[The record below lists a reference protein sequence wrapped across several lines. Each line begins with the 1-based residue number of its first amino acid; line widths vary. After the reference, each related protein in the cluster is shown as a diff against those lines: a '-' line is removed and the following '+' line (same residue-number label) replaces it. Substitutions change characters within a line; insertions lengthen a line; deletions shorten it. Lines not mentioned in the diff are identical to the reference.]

1 MADCFLLLLVL
12 LGAATAEPVGAESAK
27 PCDAPSALSCELL
40 LAPQSTVIYD
50 PRPEFAWECGQGE
63 QVYRQSAYQIVVKKV
78 GSMAAL
84 WDSGKIESAAS
95 VNVEYAGPAL
105 EPSREYQWQ
114 VRVWNDEDVASD
126 WSTTQKF
133 RLADEPDL
141 TRTSKYDLI
150 AIEEPANSI
159 SEISDGH
166 WFVDFDKATFG
177 FLKLKVPSSSE
188 PREVIVHFGEKL
200 RGDSID
206 RRPGGSIRY
215 YKVVVP
221 VPTGATELT
230 VHPFRDY
237 RNTHGQAIRLPR
249 EFRSVTPF
257 RYVEIEGLPQLSQ
270 SAQSPKPA
278 DITRVTIQYPFNDS
292 AASFK
297 CSDPTLNAIWD
308 MCKHSIKATTFCGVY
323 VDGDRERIPYE
334 ADAYINQLCHYGVER
349 EYNLGRYSH
358 EYLLA
363 NPTWPT
369 EWKQH
374 SVLMAWADYW
384 HTGNT
389 ESLAAYYET
398 LKNEKLLID
407 AERVDGLLDTSED
420 YTDIVDWPER
430 ERDGYDMVEV
440 NTVINA
446 FHYIGLRRMS
456 QIAEVLGHQSDAD
469 EFAAKAEK
477 LKSRFNEALWSDANN
492 AYVDGLGSDHSSLHA
507 NLFALAFGLVPQERV
522 ETVIDFVKSREMRCS
537 VYAAQYLL
545 EGLYQYG
552 ADQYALELLTSK
564 GKRSWHNMIRSGS
577 TIALEAWDKRFKPNL
592 DWNHAWGAAPANL
605 IPHYL
610 VGVQPAAAGFEKLI
624 VQPRPGNL
632 ASFSAKVPTICGS
645 VEVNFS
651 RDQGK
656 TELSV
661 ATPGN
666 TLTSIGVPVEKGL
679 QPSALTWN
687 GKNVQIVLRRNHAWI
702 DDVPPGR
709 HKMQL
714 IYSTKVARTASQV
727 AAP

>member
-1 MADCFLLLLVL
+1 MADCILLLLVL
-12 LGAATAEPVGAESAK
+12 LGAATAEPVGAESAT
-27 PCDAPSALSCELL
+27 PCAAPSALSCELL
-40 LAPQSTVIYD
+40 LDPQSTVIYD

-63 QVYRQSAYQIVVKKV
+63 RVYRQSAYQVVLKQA
-78 GSMAAL
+78 GADAAI
-84 WDSGKIESAAS
+84 WDSGKIDSPAS
-95 VNVEYAGPAL
+95 VNVKYAGPAL
-105 EPSREYQWQ
+105 EPSQEYQWQ
-114 VRVWNDEDVASD
+114 VRLWNEEGVGSD
-126 WSTTQKF
+126 WSTVQNF
-133 RLADEPDL
+133 RLADKLDA

-150 AIEEPANSI
+150 TIEEPANSI
-159 SEISDGH
+159 SEISEGH
-166 WFVDFDKATFG
+166 WLVDFDKATFG
-177 FLKLKVPSSSE
+177 FLKLQIPASDE
-188 PREVIVHFGEKL
+188 PRELTVHFGEKL
-200 RGDSID
+200 KGDSID

-221 VPTGATELT
+221 VPAGATALT
-230 VHPFRDY
+230 VHPPRDY

-249 EFRSVTPF
+249 EFRSVAPF
-257 RYVEIEGLPQLSQ
+257 RYVEIAGLPE
-270 SAQSPKPA
+270 SPTPA
-278 DITRVTIQYPFNDS
+278 DVTRVTIQYPFDNS
-292 AASFK
+292 MASFE
-297 CSDPTLNAIWD
+297 CSDPTLNAIWE

-389 ESLAAYYET
+389 ESLAVHYET
-398 LKNEKLLID
+398 LKNEKLLTA
-407 AERVDGLLDTSED
+407 AERADGLLDTSD
-420 YTDIVDWPER
+420 GYRDIVDWPER
-430 ERDGYDMVEV
+430 ERDGYDIVEV

-456 QIAEVLGHQSDAD
+456 QIAEVLGHQSDTE
-469 EFAAKAEK
+469 EFAAKAGK
-477 LKSRFNEALWSDANN
+477 LKIRFNEALWSDANN
-492 AYVDGLGSDHSSLHA
+492 AYVDGLDSDHSSLHA
-507 NLFALAFGLVPQERV
+507 NLFPLAFGLVPEERV
-522 ETVIDFVKSREMRCS
+522 ESVIEFIESRRMNCS

-545 EGLYQYG
+545 EGLYQHG

-577 TIALEAWDKRFKPNL
+577 TIALEAWDKRYKPNL

-605 IPHYL
+605 IPHFL
-610 VGVQPAAAGFEKLI
+610 VGVQPASAGFEKLI

-632 ASFSAKVPTICGS
+632 ASFTASVPTVRGS

-666 TLTSIGVPVEKGL
+666 TLASIGVPIEAGQ

-687 GKNVQIVLRRNHAWI
+687 GKNVPVVIRGNHAWI
-702 DDVPPGR
+702 DDVPPGN
-709 HKMQL
+709 HKVQL
-714 IYSTKVARTASQV
+714 IYSTKVARTANQV

>member
-1 MADCFLLLLVL
+1 MADCVLLLLVL
-12 LGAATAEPVGAESAK
+12 LGAATAEPVGAEAPK

-40 LAPQSTVIYD
+40 LDPLSTVIYD

-63 QVYRQSAYQIVVKKV
+63 QAYRQSAYHVVVRKD
-78 GSMAAL
+78 GSEAAV
-84 WDSGKIESAAS
+84 WDSGKIDSPAS

-105 EPSREYQWQ
+105 EPSREYEWQ
-114 VRVWNDEDVASD
+114 VRVWNEDGVASD
-126 WSTTQKF
+126 WSVTQKF
-133 RLADEPDL
+133 RLANEIDP

-150 AIEEPANSI
+150 TIEEPANSFRKLA
-159 SEISDGH
+159 EGH
-166 WFVDFDKATFG
+166 WFVNFDKATFG
-177 FLKLKVPSSSE
+177 FLKLKIPASSE
-188 PREVIVHFGEKL
+188 PRELIVHFGEKL
-200 RGDSID
+200 RGDSIA

-215 YKVVVP
+215 YKVIVP

-230 VHPFRDY
+230 VHPPRDY

-257 RYVEIEGLPQLSQ
+257 RYVEIEGLSQWSQ

-278 DITRVTIQYPFNDS
+278 DVTRVTIQYPFDDT
-292 AASFK
+292 AASFVS
-297 CSDPTLNAIWD
+297 SDPTLNAIWE

-334 ADAYINQLCHYGVER
+334 ADAYINQLCHYGVDR

-374 SVLMAWADYW
+374 SVLMAWVDYW

-389 ESLAAYYET
+389 ESLAAHYGT
-398 LKNEKLLID
+398 LKNEKLLTA
-407 AERVDGLLDTSED
+407 AERADGLLDTSNG
-420 YTDIVDWPER
+420 YRDIVDWPER

-440 NTVINA
+440 NTVVNA
-446 FHYIGLRRMS
+446 FHYIGLVRMS
-456 QIAEVLGHQSDAD
+456 QIAEVLGHQSDAE

-477 LKSRFNEALWSDANN
+477 LKSRFNETLWSDANN
-492 AYVDGLGSDHSSLHA
+492 AYVDGLGSEHSSLHA
-507 NLFALAFGLVPQERV
+507 NLFPLAFGLVPEEQV
-522 ETVIDFVKSREMRCS
+522 ESVVEFIESRGMNCS

-545 EGLYQYG
+545 EGLYQHG

-577 TIALEAWDKRFKPNL
+577 TIALEAWDRRYKPNL

-610 VGVQPAAAGFEKLI
+610 VGVQPTAAGFEKLI

-632 ASFSAKVPTICGS
+632 ASFTAKVPTIRGS

-651 RDQGK
+651 RNQGK
-656 TELSV
+656 TELNV
-661 ATPGN
+661 TTPGN
-666 TLTSIGVPVEKGL
+666 TMASIGVPVEAGQ

-687 GKNVQIVLRRNHAWI
+687 GKNVPVAIRGNHAWI
-702 DDVPPGR
+702 DDVPPGK
-709 HKMQL
+709 HQLQL

>member
-1 MADCFLLLLVL
+1 MADCVLLLLVL
-12 LGAATAEPVGAESAK
+12 LGAATAEPIGAEVAK

-40 LAPQSTVIYD
+40 LDPQSTLIYD
-50 PRPEFAWECGQGE
+50 PRPEFAWECGEGAR
-63 QVYRQSAYQIVVKKV
+63 VYRQLAYQVIVKKD
-78 GSMAAL
+78 GSEAAV
-84 WDSGKIESAAS
+84 WDSGKVESTAS
-95 VNVEYAGPAL
+95 VNVEYSGPSL
-105 EPSREYQWQ
+105 QSGGKYQWQ
-114 VRVWNDEDVASD
+114 VRVWNEDGVKSD
-126 WSTTQKF
+126 WTSAQQF
-133 RLADEPDL
+133 QLADEPDA
-141 TRTSKYDLI
+141 TRTSTYPLSSI
-150 AIEEPANSI
+150 LEPATAI
-159 SEISDGH
+159 REISPGH
-166 WFVDFDKATFG
+166 RFVDFEKATFG
-177 FLKLKVPSSSE
+177 YLKLRVPASSE
-188 PREVIVHFGEKL
+188 PWVLTVHFGEKL
-200 RGDSID
+200 KDDSID

-221 VPTGATELT
+221 VPAGATELT
-230 VHPFRDY
+230 VHPPRNY

-249 EFRSVTPF
+249 EIRSVAPF
-257 RYVEIEGLPQLSQ
+257 RYVEIEGLPEP
-270 SAQSPKPA
+270 PKPA

-297 CSDPTLNAIWD
+297 CSDPALNAIWD

-334 ADAYINQLCHYGVER
+334 ADAYINQLCHYGVDR
-349 EYNLGRYSH
+349 EYALGRYSH
-358 EYLLA
+358 EYLLE
-363 NPTWPT
+363 NSTWPT

-389 ESLAAYYET
+389 ESLAANYGT
-398 LKNEKLLID
+398 LKNEKLLTA
-407 AERVDGLLDTSED
+407 AERADGLLDTSED

-446 FHYIGLRRMS
+446 FHYIGLKRMS
-456 QIAEVLGHQSDAD
+456 KIAEVLGHQSDAD

-507 NLFALAFGLVPQERV
+507 NLFSLAFGLVPEERI
-522 ETVIDFVKSREMRCS
+522 ESVIEFIESRRMNCS

-545 EGLYQYG
+545 EGLYQHG

-564 GKRSWHNMIRSGS
+564 GKRSWHNMLRSGS

-610 VGVQPAAAGFEKLI
+610 VGVQPVAAGFEKLI
-624 VQPRPGNL
+624 VQPRPGDL
-632 ASFSAKVPTICGS
+632 ASFTAIVPTIRGS
-645 VEVNFS
+645 VEVSFDRIHSN
-651 RDQGK
+651 
-656 TELSV
+656 TELEV

-666 TLTSIGVPVEKGL
+666 TLASIGMPVEAGQ
-679 QPSALTWN
+679 QPSALSWN
-687 GKNVQIVLRRNHAWI
+687 GKTVPVVIRGNHAWI

-709 HKMQL
+709 HKLQL